1 MFCFEGKFYGD
12 CSKQIVFIYGG
23 QEVCH
28 VTMDVFSEC
37 GVEVEVVSCIYFW
50 ESRSPLALY
59 LQVINVEIS
68 VWVVFCFLFCV
79 GYGASTD
86 NVVHVFI
93 WNVEELFD
101 GVLWVAVDV
110 AYDGEWRVCGC
121 WGSVGI
127 WYGV

>member
-1 MFCFEGKFYGD
+1 M
-12 CSKQIVFIYGG
+12 
-23 QEVCH
+23 
-28 VTMDVFSEC
+28 
-37 GVEVEVVSCIYFW
+37 
-50 ESRSPLALY
+50 
-59 LQVINVEIS
+59 EIS

-86 NVVHVFI
+86 DVVHVFI

-110 AYDGEWRVCGC
+110 AYDGKWRVCGC